1 MDTSVIDMAEKQA
14 ALCRV
19 LGSARRLI
27 ILWLISQGELSVN
40 EIAERVGSS
49 VQNISQHLS
58 LLKRWG
64 FVNARRDGQTIYYQ
78 LADAEYLKQCP
89 ALQHAPEALNES
101 ITTHQK

>member
-1 MDTSVIDMAEKQA
+1 MDKSVIEFAEKQA

-27 ILWLISQGELSVN
+27 ILWLISNNELSVN
-40 EIAERVGSS
+40 DIAERVGSS

-58 LLKRWG
+58 LLKKAG

-78 LADAEYLKQCP
+78 LADEEYLKQCP
-89 ALQHAPEALNES
+89 ALQHAPQIS
-101 ITTHQK
+101 K

>member
-1 MDTSVIDMAEKQA
+1 MDKSVIEFAEQQA

-27 ILWLISQGELSVN
+27 ILWLISNHELSVN
-40 EIAERVGSS
+40 DIAERVGSS

-58 LLKRWG
+58 LLKKAG

-78 LADAEYLKQCP
+78 LADEEYLKQCP
-89 ALQHAPEALNES
+89 ALQHAPQIS
-101 ITTHQK
+101 K

>member
-1 MDTSVIDMAEKQA
+1 MDTSVSEIAEKQA

-58 LLKRWG
+58 LLKRSG
-64 FVNARRDGQTIYYQ
+64 FVSARRDGQTIYYQ
-78 LADAEYLKQCP
+78 LADEEYLRQCP
-89 ALQHAPEALNES
+89 ALQHAPETL
-101 ITTHQK
+101 K

>member
-1 MDTSVIDMAEKQA
+1 MSMDTAVINIAEKQA

-40 EIAERVGSS
+40 DIAEQVGSS

-58 LLKRWG
+58 LLKRSG
-64 FVNARRDGQTIYYQ
+64 FVIARRDGQTIYYQ
-78 LADAEYLKQCP
+78 LADEEYLRHCP
-89 ALQHAPEALNES
+89 ALQNAPESL
-101 ITTHQK
+101 K

>member
-1 MDTSVIDMAEKQA
+1 MDTSVSEIAEKQA

-58 LLKRWG
+58 LLKRSG
-64 FVNARRDGQTIYYQ
+64 FVSARRDGQTIYYQ
-78 LADAEYLKQCP
+78 LADEEYLRQCP
-89 ALQHAPEALNES
+89 ALQHAPESL
-101 ITTHQK
+101 K